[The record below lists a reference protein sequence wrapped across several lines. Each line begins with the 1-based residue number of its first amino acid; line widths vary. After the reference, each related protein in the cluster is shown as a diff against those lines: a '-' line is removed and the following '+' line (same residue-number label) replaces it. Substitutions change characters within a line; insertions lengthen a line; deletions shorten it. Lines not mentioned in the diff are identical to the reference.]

1 MTHSVRSLSLLL
13 FSNSFSFSLLHTFER
28 ANHGF
33 SLSFA
38 RGVNHGKR
46 SSLFQNA
53 FETRLLVPGIGVYA
67 WNYGLARKK
76 RAFENITRSRPKKGS
91 QSFPPIPGQTRNT
104 LFSSTL
110 PPIVTKQ
117 LIRPLY
123 PFYLRVRLRRNKYRE
138 GRARNEGKKIRK
150 TRGGTKETKDEVK
163 LIYLPIISYIDGAID
178 IRSIENYSRC
188 PRRGGI

>member
-1 MTHSVRSLSLLL
+1 MKPVRDSFRSLSLLL

-110 PPIVTKQ
+110 PPIITKQ
-117 LIRPLY
+117 
-123 PFYLRVRLRRNKYRE
+123 
-138 GRARNEGKKIRK
+138 
-150 TRGGTKETKDEVK
+150 T
-163 LIYLPIISYIDGAID
+163 
-178 IRSIENYSRC
+178 YSSVVSFLS
-188 PRRGGI
+188 PKSASSSK

>member
-1 MTHSVRSLSLLL
+1 MPSAVAFLAPSRPREYSIFGSFEFFQVLFPFRQNLNSTSYSILIEVSSTWNPSVTHSVRSLSLLL
-13 FSNSFSFSLLHTFER
+13 FSNSFSFSLLHTFQR

-117 LIRPLY
+117 P
-123 PFYLRVRLRRNKYRE
+123 
-138 GRARNEGKKIRK
+138 
-150 TRGGTKETKDEVK
+150 
-163 LIYLPIISYIDGAID
+163 
-178 IRSIENYSRC
+178 YSSVVSFLS
-188 PRRGGI
+188 PKSASSSK